1 MNHLFVPYEIALQLK
16 EKGFD
21 EFCIGLFNEEG
32 LQYDGEIYSFPFHN
46 SLTKEGAVD
55 PSIVAAPL
63 YQQVIDWFREKH
75 NIDILL
81 EITYGSH
88 ISKNSGDWFY
98 FTVYNSKNKK
108 AKRFFEGDF
117 DKYKALRNA
126 IEGALNLI

>member
-1 MNHLFVPYEIALQLK
+1 MEKLFVPYEIALQLK

-75 NIDILL
+75 HTIINLEYDFHTYDIRVYNGDKSIHL
-81 EITYGSH
+81 
-88 ISKNSGDWFY
+88 ISKLHKGAKY
-98 FTVYNSKNKK
+98 LFTEYYPTLNRAIK
-108 AKRFFEGDF
+108 E
-117 DKYKALRNA
+117 ALK
-126 IEGALNLI
+126 LIP

>member
-63 YQQVIDWFREKH
+63 YQQVIDWFREKQG
-75 NIDILL
+75 IVIELTAYEVGWMTTL
-81 EITYGSH
+81 SKYPKIEKYIFQKVEIESYY
-88 ISKNSGDWFY
+88 D
-98 FTVYNSKNKK
+98 
-108 AKRFFEGDF
+108 
-117 DKYKALRNA
+117 
-126 IEGALNLI
+126 ALNKGIEESLKLI

>member
-1 MNHLFVPYEIALQLK
+1 MEKLFVPYEIALQLK

-63 YQQVIDWFREKH
+63 YQQVIDWFREK
-75 NIDILL
+75 
-81 EITYGSH
+81 EIRIIELPHPKLNPPRWALCVNEEFRG
-88 ISKNSGDWFY
+88 G
-98 FTVYNSKNKK
+98 
-108 AKRFFEGDF
+108 FEL
-117 DKYKALRNA
+117 DKTIQEALKF
-126 IEGALNLI
+126 IP